1 MNMDLNEAYDFAVV
15 TARAAGALLREY
27 YERGVQTEYKG
38 AIDLITEADRASEKL
53 IWDRIRTAYPDC
65 DILSEESGSNRQ
77 ASRYLWIA
85 DPLDGTTNFAHGYP
99 IFAVTIALQIDD
111 VIELGVTYDPLR
123 NELFTA
129 WRGQGARLN
138 NRPIHV
144 SSTPVLDR
152 SLLTTGFPYDR
163 RTNPHNNLRQ
173 HNAFMLKS
181 HGVLRGGSAAIDL
194 ACVACGR
201 NDGYWEFRLNA
212 WDVAA
217 GTLMVNEAGGRVTNP
232 AGEVVH
238 GWSGDVV
245 ASNGLIHNEMLG
257 VLRSL

>member
-1 MNMDLNEAYDFAVV
+1 MNIDLDQAYDFAVM
-15 TARAAGALLREY
+15 TARAAGGLLREY
-27 YERGVQTEYKG
+27 YERGVKTEYKG
-38 AIDLITEADRASEKL
+38 TIDLITEADRASEKL

-65 DILSEESGSNRQ
+65 AILSEESGSNRQ

-99 IFAVTIALQIDD
+99 IFAMTLVLQLDD

-123 NELFTA
+123 DELFTA
-129 WRGQGARLN
+129 RRGQGARLN
-138 NRPIHV
+138 DRPIHV
-144 SSTPVLDR
+144 SATPVLDR

-163 RTNPHNNLRQ
+163 RTNPHNNLQQ

-217 GTLMVNEAGGRVTNP
+217 GILMVNEAGGRVTNP

-238 GWSGDVV
+238 GWSSDVV
-245 ASNGLIHNEMLG
+245 ASNGLIHDEMLG
-257 VLRSL
+257 VLQSL